1 MMLTEGLESE
11 GSGPTAGVRTI

>member
-1 MMLTEGLESE
+1 MMVMEGQEFD